1 MSPIQ
6 YTCFCTFFPKFLFY
20 FNPLYTDDDDTDF
33 RNGRF
38 GMWDNDIYDTPG
50 LDWILGKGETPTE
63 RTGPRGDHTTKKGIE
78 T

>member
-1 MSPIQ
+1 
-6 YTCFCTFFPKFLFY
+6 
-20 FNPLYTDDDDTDF
+20 
-33 RNGRF
+33 
-38 GMWDNDIYDTPG
+38 MWDNDIYDTPG